1 MEHLE
6 RLPADNSDGDSCD
19 GDSCEDDNDI
29 KPASTQYAG

>member
-19 GDSCEDDNDI
+19 GDSSEDDNDI
-29 KPASTQYAG
+29 KPASSLYAG